1 MHKKIWSSI
10 MLTLAIMLVSSISV
24 SAAKEMEAEENV
36 SLGKKWTI
44 TFNTEVDD
52 AAANRKYIA
61 VMNEDGEAVQNVV
74 TFDGKKAYVYAPAD
88 NYDPDT
94 SYTLNVDSD
103 LQFTNGKTLKEDVT
117 MDFTTADTAK
127 EDSYLDSEFAQ
138 LLTEGKM
145 KGMPLQ
151 TGVTKQEVK
160 DEIGTDFETADV
172 EGADIMSYPDKG
184 YGYGYSIKSD
194 YIHVLANYVSDMD
207 LHREDLIQVLGEPT
221 SEGVNTIGSD
231 NYIMIYENIGDN
243 YKLLVDFETKEKSS
257 KLVDIS
263 LVELGH

>member
-1 MHKKIWSSI
+1 MHKRLWSSV
-10 MLTLAIMLVSSISV
+10 MLTFLIMLVSSISV
-24 SAAKEMEAEENV
+24 SAATEMEAEDDV

-61 VMNEDGEAVQNVV
+61 VMNEEGEALQNVV

-94 SYTLNVDSD
+94 AYTLNVDSD
-103 LQFTNGKTLKEDVT
+103 LQFTNGKTLKEEVT
-117 MDFTTADTAK
+117 MDFTTAESGN
-127 EDSYLDSEFAQ
+127 EDPYLDSEFAQ
-138 LLTEGKM
+138 LLMEGKM

-151 TGVTKQEVK
+151 TGVTKQDVK
-160 DEIGTDFETADV
+160 DEVGTDFETSEV

-184 YGYGYSIKSD
+184 YGYGYSVKSE

-207 LHREDLIQVLGEPT
+207 LHRDELVKVLGKP
-221 SEGVNTIGSD
+221 SYEGVNTIGSN

-243 YKLLVDFETKEKSS
+243 YKLLVDFETTEKSS

-263 LVELGH
+263 LVELGY